1 MDLKQLLAREQR
13 AYLRRDRHAWS
24 EHLALAQGFFGEALR
39 QADPTRP
46 VLILGAG
53 TGLEIPWLL
62 APRATTGWDG
72 DPWSRL
78 GTLLRHGRFPS
89 WEFDDFTGAFQA
101 LQATLQRS
109 LTCPGSGRRRAPD
122 LAIRRLAGLLPS
134 LRPDAAPL
142 RAWIQRHDPGT
153 ILVANVLGQLGCVAE
168 RLVETGF
175 APAFPWVQDPALP
188 DPLAQALDAWTARG
202 LQAVCQ
208 VLAESG
214 AALWLLHDRAAIHGE
229 GPVELGPQEEAWAR
243 QLKGQTSLEVSD
255 PLLGLDLRQAFQG
268 RRETHWKRWLWPVGP
283 AQTLLME
290 ALAFGPSARPGSGG
304 VQTV

>member
-62 APRATTGWDG
+62 APRATTG
-72 DPWSRL
+72 
-78 GTLLRHGRFPS
+78 FPS

-283 AQTLLME
+283 AQTHLME
-290 ALAFGPSARPGSGG
+290 ALAYAGPSVRSDQEGIR
-304 VQTV
+304 TI